1 MLSGKNNKKM
11 RTDGKQFRK
20 YKKLISISRPDQIA
34 VLKSILTA
42 NNISFQVESEHFAS
56 MHILAQ
62 SCSFVVDEKQ
72 FSTAKQLLKNLDV

>member
-1 MLSGKNNKKM
+1 MGNNSENI
-11 RTDGKQFRK
+11 K

-42 NNISFQVESEHFAS
+42 NNISFQVESEHFTS

-72 FSTAKQLLKNLDV
+72 FNTAKQLLKDFDV

>member
-1 MLSGKNNKKM
+1 MGQ
-11 RTDGKQFRK
+11 QFGK

-34 VLKSILTA
+34 VIKSILTA
-42 NNISFQVESEHFAS
+42 NNISFQVENEHLAS

-72 FSTAKQLLKNLDV
+72 FSAAKQLLKDFDV